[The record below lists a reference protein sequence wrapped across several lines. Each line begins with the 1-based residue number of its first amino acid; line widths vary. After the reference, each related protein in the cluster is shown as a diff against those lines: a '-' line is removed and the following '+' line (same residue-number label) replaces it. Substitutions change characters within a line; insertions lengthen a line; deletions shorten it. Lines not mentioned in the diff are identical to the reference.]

1 MGGGRKIE
9 TGIARKLLVWVFP
22 TEFPFHHQH
31 NKPGAKLTLAA
42 AAAAAVAIE
51 VIELLSKSGN
61 IFQLRQT
68 HVGTF
73 PTLPRKLG

>member
-42 AAAAAVAIE
+42 IVAIE

>member
-22 TEFPFHHQH
+22 AEFPFHRQH
-31 NKPGAKLTLAA
+31 HKPGAKLTLAA
-42 AAAAAVAIE
+42 AAAVE

-61 IFQLRQT
+61 IFQL
-68 HVGTF
+68 
-73 PTLPRKLG
+73 TLLMLGLFQLCLGN

>member
-42 AAAAAVAIE
+42 AAADAAVAIE
-51 VIELLSKSGN
+51 VIELLSRSGN
-61 IFQLRQT
+61 IFQL
-68 HVGTF
+68 
-73 PTLPRKLG
+73 TLLMLGLFQLCPEN

>member
-22 TEFPFHHQH
+22 TEFPFHRQH
-31 NKPGAKLTLAA
+31 HKPGAKLTLAAA

-51 VIELLSKSGN
+51 VIELLSRSGN
-61 IFQLRQT
+61 IFQL
-68 HVGTF
+68 
-73 PTLPRKLG
+73 TLLMLGLFQLCPEN